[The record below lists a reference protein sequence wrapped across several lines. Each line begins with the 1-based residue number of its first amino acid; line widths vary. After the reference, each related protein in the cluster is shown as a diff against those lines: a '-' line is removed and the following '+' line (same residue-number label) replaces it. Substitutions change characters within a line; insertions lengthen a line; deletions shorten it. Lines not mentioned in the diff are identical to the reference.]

1 MDELTKRCQGLLRGS
16 YDCVDRIVLNAYF
29 WLGHTPGGFRSWWRS
44 LHGGSDDKL
53 DNTHL
58 MRMAGRF
65 SRRVRGFA
73 KANGIPVIDCGTE
86 ERKHEI
92 AEEYLA
98 SHDVGTG
105 LFLVL
110 VARAPASS
118 WDVQRNIRGVICNL
132 AARRSYVNH
141 YSFHIMDPAWGHLT
155 IKMAGHP
162 PFDAQVMLNGHE
174 YVAAQARAA
183 GVDFGKEGNCFT
195 LVPDPARLAE
205 LADTLSRQ
213 EATGLLRQA
222 ADRWIY
228 STCLCFALSPE
239 EIEATRFHYDYS
251 VYQVEYSRNLIFA
264 NGAELDDVFTA
275 LADRIRSRIDVPVLR
290 TLFGVKK
297 RPRRK
302 SWGKVLKPREAVV
315 IETPS
320 WDLTIF
326 KVHFGLLTLKGYTKG
341 EHVARFEAITHNT
354 RALGCGR
361 TLDRFPEIVGKLQA
375 MTDRFTTMLDCVH
388 LGFLPDGILDE
399 LPTPST
405 IGASRVGGVDQNKP
419 RMRHA
424 MAAALALAVA
434 PDGFTVSEFAARVR
448 AMTGQDDDA
457 YSLRQAAYDLR
468 KLRGKALVDKPGRSR
483 RYLVPERSART
494 LVGLSVLRDHVLVP
508 ILAGVSRNAETVEP
522 PTHLSAIDAHYQ
534 SLRQGMLTLIR
545 DLAIAPEGDLAA

>member
-1 MDELTKRCQGLLRGS
+1 MDELTKRSHDLLRGS

-29 WLGHTPGGFRSWWRS
+29 WVGHTPGGFRYWWRS
-44 LHGGSDDKL
+44 LHGGSDKTL
-53 DNTHL
+53 DNAHL

-65 SRRVRGFA
+65 SRRLRGFA
-73 KANGIPVIDCGTE
+73 KAKGIPVLDCSSE

-98 SHDVGTG
+98 SHDVSTG
-105 LFLVL
+105 LFMIL
-110 VARAPASS
+110 VARAPAST
-118 WDVQRNIRGVICNL
+118 WDVQINSRGVICNL
-132 AARRSYVNH
+132 AAKRSYVNH
-141 YSFHIMDPAWGHLT
+141 YSFHIMDPTWGHVT

-174 YVAAQARAA
+174 YVAAQAKRA

-195 LVPDPARLAE
+195 LVTDPARLAE
-205 LADTLSRQ
+205 LADTLSRP

-222 ADRWIY
+222 ADRWIF
-228 STCLCFALSPE
+228 SACLCFALSPGE
-239 EIEATRFHYDYS
+239 VEASRFHYDYS

-264 NGAELDDVFTA
+264 EGSQLDAVFNTM
-275 LADRIRSRIDVPVLR
+275 ADRIRSRIDVPVLR

-361 TLDRFPEIVGKLQA
+361 TLDRFPDIAAKLRA

-388 LGFLPDGILDE
+388 IGFLPAGILDE
-399 LPTPST
+399 LPAPSRLGST
-405 IGASRVGGVDQNKP
+405 RVGGIDWNKP

-424 MAAALALAVA
+424 LAAALALAVA
-434 PDGFTVSEFAARVR
+434 PGGFTVSDFAAKVQ
-448 AMTGQDDDA
+448 AMTGQVPAD
-457 YSLRQAAYDLR
+457 YTLRQAAYDLR
-468 KLRGKALVDKPGRSR
+468 KLRAKALVDKPGSSR
-483 RYLVPERSART
+483 RYLVPEDAAR
-494 LVGLSVLRDHVLVP
+494 LLAGLTVLRDQVLVP
-508 ILAGVSRNAETVEP
+508 VLSGLCPGQPVGDR
-522 PTHLSAIDAHYQ
+522 PTHLNPVDAHYE
-534 SLRQGMLTLIR
+534 SLRTTLRSLVR
-545 DLAIAPEGDLAA
+545 DLGVATGTDIAA